1 MSRGQAW
8 KAVAV
13 PITVPSGRLPA
24 TESVVLTPKSKA
36 KHHDHVLQA
45 TMSKV
50 QSNSNVGTDHPN
62 IRMPCLRSHLSEGGR
77 AGRSDGIQRNRW
89 LVPGQI
95 ASASVSPP
103 ELGPPFAELRRPL
116 VWVRV
121 AGSAR
126 VRADRLCRIRAPFLS
141 RREARRLRS
150 TQRGGDYA
158 TPWRGRSTRSS

>member
-62 IRMPCLRSHLSEGGR
+62 IRMPCLRSHLSARGR

-89 LVPGQI
+89 LVPGRI
-95 ASASVSPP
+95 ASANVRPP
-103 ELGPPFAELRRPL
+103 QLGPPFAESTEA
-116 VWVRV
+116 
-121 AGSAR
+121 AGVGSG
-126 VRADRLCRIRAPFLS
+126 
-141 RREARRLRS
+141 RRLRECGPIAFAES
-150 TQRGGDYA
+150 APRF
-158 TPWRGRSTRSS
+158 